1 MKEKKN
7 RIKKDL
13 FNGVICKEGNRQT
26 AGITLIA
33 LVITIIVL
41 LILAGI
47 TISQLTGSGLFDKS
61 KQAKEQYQN
70 AQDYEEEQIAK
81 YSNDINSYVDGNRDI
96 SSDIEN
102 LQRQIDE
109 IKSNYV
115 KKEEN
120 ILVWSLIDVI
130 SPNTN
135 WVKSTKD
142 INQYKYIAICCG
154 SSSQGMVLNPSI
166 ISVKQFKEEFI
177 SSSKYFCSQVTDGY
191 IARAYYNDGIYIKS
205 TNFNCSIYGIK

>member
-1 MKEKKN
+1 MKNK
-7 RIKKDL
+7 IKKFL
-13 FNGVICKEGNRQT
+13 VKGNICNQDNRKN
-26 AGITLIA
+26 AGITLVA
-33 LVITIIVL
+33 LVITIVVL
-41 LILAGI
+41 IILATVVINLSLG
-47 TISQLTGSGLFDKS
+47 QNGLFNK
-61 KQAKEQYQN
+61 AKIASQEYKN

>member
-1 MKEKKN
+1 MKNKIEKFLEKGNICNQDNRKN
-7 RIKKDL
+7 
-13 FNGVICKEGNRQT
+13 
-26 AGITLIA
+26 AGITLVA

-47 TISQLTGSGLFDKS
+47 TISQLSNSGLFDKS